1 MSLKLCFLF
10 LSFFFKNDKTNKDI
24 YIYYYSMYSNNATGR
39 SDYNLTT
46 SIAMC
51 VSILLPINSN
61 LVYSLVIVSQLSMIR
76 LHSALPV
83 RL

>member
-1 MSLKLCFLF
+1 
-10 LSFFFKNDKTNKDI
+10 
-24 YIYYYSMYSNNATGR
+24 MYSNNATGR
-39 SDYNLTT
+39 SDCNLTT